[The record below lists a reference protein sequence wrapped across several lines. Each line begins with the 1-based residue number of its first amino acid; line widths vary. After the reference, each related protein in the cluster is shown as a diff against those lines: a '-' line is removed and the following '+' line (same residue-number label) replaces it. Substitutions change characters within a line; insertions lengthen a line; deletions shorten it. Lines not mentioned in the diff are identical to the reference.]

1 MNRNNFF
8 IHAALAIVLI
18 LVAAFAGQLNKW
30 RKEWKSHVRIVST
43 AEKKRAV
50 TTEEVALSETASFG
64 SPEVLVKF
72 RSGVSQ
78 ERIGILTASL
88 HDRVEDRIENIEGW
102 EAIDDLD
109 NADGTAVAA
118 EYSQLPEVEYAE
130 PNYTIS
136 LDEAGGPL
144 VPVLPRDPQFNDQ
157 WALANSGQ
165 RGGKQ
170 GADIS
175 ATLAWAT
182 TTGSDK
188 VVVAVLDS
196 GVDYT
201 HEDLAENIWVR
212 PATMDPYQD
221 NELGTIDDENGF
233 NAIDGASDPMDENGH
248 GTHCAGIIGAEGE
261 NNVGIAG
268 VNWKV
273 QIMPLKF
280 MNAGGFG
287 TTKDAIEAINYVID
301 RKKAGVN
308 WKVKIMPLK
317 FMNAGGFVTT
327 KDAVEAINYVI
338 DRKKAGVNVRI
349 ISASWGSTQKSRAL
363 EEVIRK
369 AYENDIL
376 FVAAAGNA
384 TTNNDRNPHYPSSYN
399 VPNVVSVAALD
410 RNDQLA
416 SFSNYGLK
424 SVAIGAP
431 GVDILSTW
439 LGNQY
444 EEKSGTSMATP
455 VVAGV
460 AALILAEHPR
470 MSVDDLKKKL
480 LAASDPIVALKGK
493 TVTGGRVNA
502 AKALQN

>member
-8 IHAALAIVLI
+8 IHLALALVLV
-18 LVAAFAGQLNKW
+18 LVAAFAGQLSRW
-30 RKEWKSHVRIVST
+30 RKQWKAQVRIIPAT
-43 AEKKRAV
+43 EKKRP
-50 TTEEVALSETASFG
+50 TTVDEIALSETRSFG

-72 RSGVSQ
+72 KSGVSQ
-78 ERIGILTASL
+78 ETIEGLTARL
-88 HDRVEDRIENIEGW
+88 HDRIEDRIENAEGW

-109 NADGTAVAA
+109 NADASTVVR
-118 EYSQLPEVEYAE
+118 EYLQFAEVEYAE
-130 PNYTIS
+130 PNFEIK
-136 LDEAGGPL
+136 LPDEAEGPL
-144 VPVLPRDPQFNDQ
+144 VPVLPRDPQFSDQ

-175 ATLAWAT
+175 ATLAWSI

-201 HEDLAENIWVR
+201 HEDLAENMWVR
-212 PATMDPYQD
+212 PSNLDPYRD
-221 NELGTIDDENGF
+221 NELGTVDDLNGY
-233 NAIDGASDPMDENGH
+233 NAIDSTSDPMDENGH

-287 TTKDAIEAINYVID
+287 TTKDAIEAINYVI
-301 RKKAGVN
+301 
-308 WKVKIMPLK
+308 
-317 FMNAGGFVTT
+317 
-327 KDAVEAINYVI
+327 E
-338 DRKKAGVNVRI
+338 RKKAGVNVRI

-363 EEVIRK
+363 GDVIRK

-384 TTNNDRNPHYPSSYN
+384 STNNDRSPHFPSSYN

-410 RNDQLA
+410 RHDQLA
-416 SFSNYGLK
+416 SFSNYGVK
-424 SVAIGAP
+424 SVAIAAP

-439 LGNQY
+439 LGNAY

-455 VVAGV
+455 VVSGV
-460 AALILAEHPR
+460 AALILAENPR
-470 MSVDDLKKKL
+470 MSVDELKKKL
-480 LAASDPIVALKGK
+480 LASTDPIVALKGK
-493 TVTGGRVNA
+493 TVTGGRINA
-502 AKALQN
+502 AKALEN

>member
-8 IHAALAIVLI
+8 IHLALALVLI
-18 LVAAFAGQLNKW
+18 LVAAFAGQLS
-30 RKEWKSHVRIVST
+30 RWKKQWGTHMGPIP
-43 AEKKRAV
+43 AGEKKKPS
-50 TTEEVALSETASFG
+50 TTEEIALSETRNFG
-64 SPEVLVKF
+64 RPEILVKF
-72 RSGVSQ
+72 KSGVSQ
-78 ERIGILTASL
+78 EAIERLTAL
-88 HDRVEDRIENIEGW
+88 RHDRVEDRIENVEGLD
-102 EAIDDLD
+102 AIDDLD
-109 NADGTAVAA
+109 NADAA
-118 EYSQLPEVEYAE
+118 TLVSEYQQLPEVEYAE
-130 PNYTIS
+130 PNFEIE
-136 LDEAGGPL
+136 LDAVDEPL
-144 VPVLPRDPQFNDQ
+144 VPILPHDPQFNDQ

-201 HEDLAENIWVR
+201 HEDLIQNMWMR
-212 PATMDPYQD
+212 PADMAPYQD
-221 NELGTIDDENGF
+221 NELGTIDDEHGF
-233 NAIDGASDPMDENGH
+233 NAIDTASDPMDENGH

-308 WKVKIMPLK
+308 
-317 FMNAGGFVTT
+317 
-327 KDAVEAINYVI
+327 
-338 DRKKAGVNVRI
+338 VRI
-349 ISASWGSTQKSRAL
+349 ISASWGSTQRSRAL
-363 EEVIRK
+363 EDVIRK

-384 TTNNDRNPHYPSSYN
+384 TTNNDRNPHFPSSYN
-399 VPNVVSVAALD
+399 VPNVISVAALD
-410 RNDQLA
+410 RHDELA
-416 SFSNYGLK
+416 KFSNWGVK
-424 SVAIGAP
+424 SVAIAAP

-439 LGNQY
+439 LGNGY

-455 VVAGV
+455 VVSGV
-460 AALILAEHPR
+460 AALVLAEHPK
-470 MSVDDLKKKL
+470 MSVDELKKKL
-480 LAASDPIVALKGK
+480 LASTDPIVALKGK
-493 TVTGGRVNA
+493 IATGGRINA
-502 AKALQN
+502 AKALE

>member
-1 MNRNNFF
+1 
-8 IHAALAIVLI
+8 
-18 LVAAFAGQLNKW
+18 
-30 RKEWKSHVRIVST
+30 
-43 AEKKRAV
+43 
-50 TTEEVALSETASFG
+50 
-64 SPEVLVKF
+64 
-72 RSGVSQ
+72 
-78 ERIGILTASL
+78 
-88 HDRVEDRIENIEGW
+88 VEDRIENVEGL

-109 NADGTAVAA
+109 NADAA
-118 EYSQLPEVEYAE
+118 TVVSEYQQLPEVEYAE
-130 PNYTIS
+130 PNFEIE
-136 LDEAGGPL
+136 LDAAEASGPL
-144 VPVLPRDPQFNDQ
+144 VPILPQDPQFNDQ

-201 HEDLAENIWVR
+201 HEDLIQNMWMR
-212 PATMDPYQD
+212 PASMAPYHD

-233 NAIDGASDPMDENGH
+233 DAIDTTGDPMDENGH

-308 WKVKIMPLK
+308 
-317 FMNAGGFVTT
+317 
-327 KDAVEAINYVI
+327 
-338 DRKKAGVNVRI
+338 VRI
-349 ISASWGSTQKSRAL
+349 ISASWGSTQRSRAL
-363 EEVIRK
+363 EDAIRK

-384 TTNNDRNPHYPSSYN
+384 TTNNDRTPHFPSSYN
-399 VPNVVSVAALD
+399 VPNVISVAALD
-410 RNDQLA
+410 RNDELA
-416 SFSNYGLK
+416 KFSNYGPK
-424 SVAIGAP
+424 SVAIAAP

-439 LGNQY
+439 LGDAY

-460 AALILAEHPR
+460 AALVLAEHPR
-470 MSVDDLKKKL
+470 RSVDDLRKKL
-480 LAASDPIVALKGK
+480 LASTDPIVALKGK
-493 TVTGGRVNA
+493 TVTGGRINA

>member
-18 LVAAFAGQLNKW
+18 LVAAFAGQLNRW

-43 AEKKRAV
+43 AEKKRAS
-50 TTEEVALSETASFG
+50 TAEEIAVSETRNFG

-78 ERIGILTASL
+78 ERIGSLTASL

-109 NADGTAVAA
+109 NADPAAIVA
-118 EYSQLPEVEYAE
+118 EYSRLPEVEYAE
-130 PNYTIS
+130 PNFEIS
-136 LDEAGGPL
+136 LDAAEGPL
-144 VPVLPRDPQFNDQ
+144 VPVLPHDPQFSDQ

-175 ATLAWAT
+175 ATLAWAI

-201 HEDLAENIWVR
+201 HEDLAGNMWVR
-212 PATMDPYQD
+212 PASMEPYQD
-221 NELGTIDDENGF
+221 NELGTIDDVNGF
-233 NAIDGASDPMDENGH
+233 NAIDVASDPMDENGH

-261 NNVGIAG
+261 NDLGI
-268 VNWKV
+268 
-273 QIMPLKF
+273 
-280 MNAGGFG
+280 
-287 TTKDAIEAINYVID
+287 
-301 RKKAGVN
+301 AGVN

-317 FMNAGGFVTT
+317 FMNAGGFGTT

-424 SVAIGAP
+424 SVAVAAP

-455 VVAGV
+455 VVSGV

-470 MSVDDLKKKL
+470 MSVDELKKKL
-480 LAASDPIVALKGK
+480 LASSDPIVALKGK
-493 TVTGGRVNA
+493 TVTGGRINA
-502 AKALQN
+502 AKALAN

>member
-1 MNRNNFF
+1 R
-8 IHAALAIVLI
+8 
-18 LVAAFAGQLNKW
+18 
-30 RKEWKSHVRIVST
+30 
-43 AEKKRAV
+43 
-50 TTEEVALSETASFG
+50 
-64 SPEVLVKF
+64 PEVLVKF

-78 ERIGILTASL
+78 ETIENIISRL
-88 HDRVEDRIENIEGW
+88 HDRVEDRIESDPGL

-109 NADGTAVAA
+109 NADAATVVA
-118 EYSQLPEVEYAE
+118 EYSRLPEVEYAE
-130 PNYTIS
+130 PNFEIEQDTI
-136 LDEAGGPL
+136 DGPQA
-144 VPVLPRDPQFNDQ
+144 PVRPRDPQFDDQ

-165 RGGKQ
+165 RGGKE

-175 ATLAWAT
+175 ATLAWAK
-182 TTGSDK
+182 TTGSED

-201 HEDLAENIWVR
+201 HEDLAGNMWTR
-212 PATMDPYQD
+212 PDGMAPYHD

-233 NAIDGASDPMDENGH
+233 NAIDNTSDPMDENGH

-261 NNVGIAG
+261 NDLGIAG

-308 WKVKIMPLK
+308 
-317 FMNAGGFVTT
+317 
-327 KDAVEAINYVI
+327 
-338 DRKKAGVNVRI
+338 VRV

-384 TTNNDRNPHYPSSYN
+384 STNNDKSPHYPSSYN
-399 VPNVVSVAALD
+399 VPNVISVAALD
-410 RNDQLA
+410 RHDQLA
-416 SFSNYGLK
+416 SFSNYGAK
-424 SVAIGAP
+424 SVAIAAP
-431 GVDILSTW
+431 GVEILSTW
-439 LGNQY
+439 LGNGY

-455 VVAGV
+455 VVSGV
-460 AALILAEHPR
+460 AALILAEHPH
-470 MSVDDLKKKL
+470 MSVDELRKKL
-480 LAASDPIVALKGK
+480 LDSTDPIVALKGK
-493 TVTGGRVNA
+493 TVTGGRINA
-502 AKALQN
+502 AKAVSD